1 MGRAARSNIILIGFS
16 TTGKSRAAR
25 GVAARLG
32 WSFVDSDDEVVKL
45 AGKAIPE
52 IFAQD
57 GEERFR
63 ELERQVLTEACGRE
77 EVVIATGGGAILDPG
92 NRELLKRSGMVL
104 CLEAKPE
111 TVYERLLKDTEYSS
125 NPVVRPLLAGP
136 EVLER
141 IKSLK
146 ASRQPHYAI
155 AHRTVHT
162 DKLNLEEVSQEIV
175 RHWQSWSHDQDE

>member
-1 MGRAARSNIILIGFS
+1 
-16 TTGKSRAAR
+16 
-25 GVAARLG
+25 
-32 WSFVDSDDEVVKL
+32 
-45 AGKAIPE
+45 
-52 IFAQD
+52 
-57 GEERFR
+57 
-63 ELERQVLTEACGRE
+63 
-77 EVVIATGGGAILDPG
+77 VIAAGGGAILDPR

-104 CLEAKPE
+104 CLEARPE
-111 TVYERLLKDTEYSS
+111 TVYERLLEDTEYSP

-155 AHRTVHT
+155 AHRTVRT
-162 DKLNLEEVSQEIV
+162 DELSLEEVSQEIV